1 MISFNTISDI
11 IKITREE
18 SVTFSDVIITYE
30 THSQQKPR
38 TEIIADMYGN
48 WDVMKT
54 AIVNGLQT
62 SEKSFSGLTGGDA
75 VRLNA
80 HAGKS
85 LLGYAAG
92 TAEAAAVAVAERNAA
107 MGRIVA
113 CPTAGSCGILPA
125 VLYALQLW
133 QDNISDEQIVL
144 SMFTAAGIGMVI
156 DQNAC
161 IAGAEGGCQAECG
174 TAAAMSAGAAV
185 DLMGGTPDMIAN
197 AAALALK
204 NLLGLVCDPVAGL
217 VEVPCVKRN
226 GFDAVH
232 ALVAADM
239 ALAGV
244 HSVIPVDEV
253 IDAMSR
259 IGNALPPSLRET
271 AMDGLAT
278 TSTGQA
284 AAKRI
289 LTMA

>member
-1 MISFNTISDI
+1 
-11 IKITREE
+11 
-18 SVTFSDVIITYE
+18 
-30 THSQQKPR
+30 
-38 TEIIADMYGN
+38 MYGN

-161 IAGAEGGCQAECG
+161 IACG

-259 IGNALPPSLRET
+259 IGSALPTSLRET
-271 AMDGLAT
+271 AMGGLAT

-284 AAKRI
+284 AAKKI